1 MLGLIFHKR
10 LFHILGIVVVLIVSC
25 NDASYEL
32 DNPFDPENL
41 GLEPPT
47 IFFYFPDFESGKGNS
62 DGITE
67 IDLSV
72 HAESSVEL
80 YCYEVD
86 SAAGAHLQIAF
97 DSEVIKITDVK
108 IGDFFKNYDFVENP
122 EPIWFDD
129 LDQQEEGFLNVYLFY
144 RPSLTSTF
152 ASGTGAMV
160 EVIFTVEDEGLAP
173 LVYTEY
179 EFRDPDN
186 NKINL
191 NTPGQGSVNASQ

>member
-1 MLGLIFHKR
+1 MGLIFRKR
-10 LFHILGIVVVLIVSC
+10 LFHILGIAVVLIVSC

-72 HAESSVEL
+72 NATSSVEL

-108 IGDFFKNYDFVENP
+108 IGEFFKNYDFEDS

-129 LDQQEEGFLNVYLFY
+129 QGEEEGFLNVYLFY
-144 RPSLTSTF
+144 KPSLTSTF

>member
-10 LFHILGIVVVLIVSC
+10 LFHILGLVLLIIVSC

-72 HAESSVEL
+72 NATSSVEL

-108 IGDFFKNYDFVENP
+108 IGEFFKNYDFEDP

-129 LDQQEEGFLNVYLFY
+129 QGEEEGFLNVYLFY
-144 RPSLTSTF
+144 KPSLTSTF

-173 LVYTEY
+173 LIYTEY